1 MAPKR
6 LPRLPPAP
14 VAGAARRNTPPL
26 PAEEKHGIILLQPH
40 LNKKGRIHM
49 KKYFSGPA
57 LLCAL
62 LAFLLFVVAACATY
76 YWTAGVFVTARLA
89 LLYVVLGAAGAL
101 ALLLRRVWFAF
112 FFYIGCA
119 LGWAAGQFVG
129 ALEGDFAPT
138 AGLICTFFLMAV
150 FAFIGAWLE
159 WKRFRHRRRKEKD
172 RRERQQQEDEARE
185 RALLAQQQAKAAAAQ
200 PPAPGDAGAEPGAGT
215 QEPPRT

>member
-1 MAPKR
+1 
-6 LPRLPPAP
+6 
-14 VAGAARRNTPPL
+14 
-26 PAEEKHGIILLQPH
+26 
-40 LNKKGRIHM
+40 M

-119 LGWAAGQFVG
+119 LGWA
-129 ALEGDFAPT
+129 P
-138 AGLICTFFLMAV
+138 
-150 FAFIGAWLE
+150 
-159 WKRFRHRRRKEKD
+159 
-172 RRERQQQEDEARE
+172 
-185 RALLAQQQAKAAAAQ
+185 
-200 PPAPGDAGAEPGAGT
+200 
-215 QEPPRT
+215 